1 MKRLELFWLR
11 SLEFRSISFFSFS
24 YRVVT
29 VELDEHFST
38 RGDKTVCTRNRGL
51 GYGMLWVLVS
61 RD

>member
-11 SLEFRSISFFSFS
+11 SLEFRSISYFFP

-38 RGDKTVCTRNRGL
+38 RGDETVCTRNRGL
-51 GYGMLWVLVS
+51 GYGMLWV
-61 RD
+61 

>member
-1 MKRLELFWLR
+1 MKRLELFRPR
-11 SLEFRSISFFSFS
+11 SLEFRSISFLFP

-38 RGDKTVCTRNRGL
+38 RGDEAVCTGNRGL